1 MLSTRFHSFHSLTF
15 LFKPFF
21 STVKYTKTHEWVKV
35 NDKVATIGIT
45 DHIQRELGDIVFI
58 DFPKVNTELQKGEVI
73 AKIKSVKT
81 IAKFYCPCKGK
92 IIEVNSLLQKNIL
105 MKRCSRVDRWI
116 VKIRVEEEEAL
127 KDIDKL
133 LSEEQYIK
141 HI

>member
-1 MLSTRFHSFHSLTF
+1 M
-15 LFKPFF
+15 
-21 STVKYTKTHEWVKV
+21 KYTKTHEWVKV

-81 IAKFYCPCKGK
+81 IAKVYCPCKGK
-92 IIEVNSLLQKNIL
+92 IIEINSLLKKNIL